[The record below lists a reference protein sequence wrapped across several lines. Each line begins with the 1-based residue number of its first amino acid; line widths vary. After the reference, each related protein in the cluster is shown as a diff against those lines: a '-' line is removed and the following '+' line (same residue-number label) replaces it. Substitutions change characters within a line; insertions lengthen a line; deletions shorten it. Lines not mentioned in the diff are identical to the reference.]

1 MWPLELEFRTE
12 EYLSMTEF
20 TNALFGIATS
30 LQTSLVVLKGNSD
43 VGLFLKKV
51 MLILLMSLLFFL
63 V

>member
-1 MWPLELEFRTE
+1 
-12 EYLSMTEF
+12 MTEF